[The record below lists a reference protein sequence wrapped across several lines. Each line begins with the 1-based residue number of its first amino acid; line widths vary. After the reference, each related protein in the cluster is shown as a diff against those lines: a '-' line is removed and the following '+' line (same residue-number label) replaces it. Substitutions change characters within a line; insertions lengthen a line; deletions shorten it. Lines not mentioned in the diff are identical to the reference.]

1 MGKWP
6 YFKARL
12 HVLPLSSSSSPSSL
26 LLNQFIQRLHP
37 NLSPPRFSLASV
49 CARSVCIDRSVFNF
63 IKGSRS
69 RRPPPRRLV
78 FLSTR
83 MTDSSFSFACTRIVA
98 IEGEGAKRKELVG
111 KSRSIRETKMNES
124 NSMRLARCKKKK
136 KKMDTSVAG
145 KKESFVITIFQSLLF
160 PS

>member
-1 MGKWP
+1 M
-6 YFKARL
+6 
-12 HVLPLSSSSSPSSL
+12 LPLSSSSSPSSL

-49 CARSVCIDRSVFNF
+49 CTRSVCIDRSVFNF